1 MISGERDFVSMKLW
15 MKIHEQWECLTLCA
29 IKMKAR
35 NGGGGGAKQV
45 TTAGPEED
53 R

>member
-1 MISGERDFVSMKLW
+1 MISGEREIVSMKLS
-15 MKIHEQWECLTLCA
+15 MKIHEQRECLILCT
-29 IKMKAR
+29 IRMKAR